1 VAVLRLERPLCV
13 FDLETT
19 GIQVVHDR
27 IVELCIVK
35 VMPDNERRSKVWRV
49 NPGRPIPAGASA
61 VHGITDE
68 MVADCPPFA
77 DIAKEVGDYLD
88 GCDLAGFNSNKF
100 DIPLLA
106 EEMLRANV
114 DFDFQGRL
122 AIDVQNIFHR
132 LEERTLSAAYKFYCG
147 KPLENAHTAEA
158 DVLATLE
165 VLEAQ
170 LDRYPEQLENDVR
183 FLAEYSNR
191 QKVVDF
197 AGFIAF
203 DAEGQEIFTFG
214 KHKGRRVREILLN
227 DNGYYSW
234 VMNADF
240 PLYTKKALAQIRQS
254 MR

>member
-1 VAVLRLERPLCV
+1 
-13 FDLETT
+13 
-19 GIQVVHDR
+19 
-27 IVELCIVK
+27 
-35 VMPDNERRSKVWRV
+35 
-49 NPGRPIPAGASA
+49 
-61 VHGITDE
+61 
-68 MVADCPPFA
+68 
-77 DIAKEVGDYLD
+77 
-88 GCDLAGFNSNKF
+88 
-100 DIPLLA
+100 
-106 EEMLRANV
+106 
-114 DFDFQGRL
+114 
-122 AIDVQNIFHR
+122 

-183 FLAEYSNR
+183 FLAEFSNR

-203 DAEGQEIFTFG
+203 DAEGQEVFTFG

-240 PLYTKKALAQIRQS
+240 PLYTKKALALIRQS

>member
-1 VAVLRLERPLCV
+1 MAVLRLERPLCV

-77 DIAKEVGDYLD
+77 DIAKEV
-88 GCDLAGFNSNKF
+88 
-100 DIPLLA
+100 
-106 EEMLRANV
+106 EMLRANV